1 MAYKN
6 LSDLP
11 APVRHVLPKH
21 AQEIFLETF
30 NSAWENYGHDEE
42 RAFRIAWAAVKREYV
57 KDTRTSKW
65 KRKK

>member
-57 KDTRTSKW
+57 KDTRTGKW